1 MSAPVLAVT
10 VPPALGSVLSAA
22 LSTHPDLVVRD
33 GARVQELR
41 ARLDEH
47 TRSRVQSDRMP
58 WDHGTDWVSALVDRE
73 VARFAHHAGA
83 RHAVWPA
90 QEAES
95 ASATARALDA
105 RVATWIAGPGH
116 AVAATGEDPIA
127 AAAAAGE
134 RWARSRAAALEL
146 DGVDVTREPGSVLT
160 ALGLAWNETTAT
172 ALGMLRTLPSPA
184 LPPAVLGA
192 LGAHP
197 DVAAALGREGVDV
210 PPPPRHP
217 AVLVV
222 RAAAAPD
229 TAERVLLAR
238 QVLNT
243 EPSAAVR
250 ARAVDLLIESGEH
263 AVARAEL
270 VRWMRADDAPEA
282 WTRLLTNTTGRP
294 ESRWLRRARL
304 HRDPTVRGAL
314 ARWLVTEGLDAQAA
328 ETVCAVRDTGWFRT
342 SAPTRA

>member
-1 MSAPVLAVT
+1 MSAPILAVA
-10 VPPALGSVLSAA
+10 VPKALGTVMFAA

-33 GARVQELR
+33 GARIQELR

-58 WDHGTDWVSALVDRE
+58 WDTGTDWVSALVDQE

-83 RHAVWPA
+83 RRAVWPA

-95 ASATARALDA
+95 ARATARALDA
-105 RVATWIAGPGH
+105 RVATWIASPRH
-116 AVAATGEDPIA
+116 AVTATGADPIA

-134 RWARSRAAALEL
+134 RWARSRAAALDL
-146 DGVDVTREPGSVLT
+146 DGVDVTGKPRTVLT
-160 ALGLAWNETTAT
+160 TLGLAWNEVTAT
-172 ALGMLRTLPSPA
+172 ALEMLRTLPSPE

-197 DVAAALGREGVDV
+197 DVAAALRREGVGA

-222 RAAAAPD
+222 QAAATPSA
-229 TAERVLLAR
+229 TERVLLAR
-238 QVLNT
+238 QVLDS
-243 EPSAAVR
+243 EPSTAVR
-250 ARAVDLLIESGEH
+250 ARADDLLIEAGEH
-263 AVARAEL
+263 AIARADL
-270 VRWMRADDAPEA
+270 VRWMRAEDAPEA

-294 ESRWLRRARL
+294 EAQWLRRARL
-304 HRDPTVRGAL
+304 HGDPVVRGAL
-314 ARWLVTEGLDAQAA
+314 ARWLVAEGLDAQAA

-342 SAPTRA
+342 SAPRWA